1 MLIVK
6 VTSSFNIFASDCY
19 LFLFCCIIFC
29 LKFSYLLYEYVWSS
43 FLIEKYNHVET
54 IHGGFMVGVLLT
66 GKMAVSMSNFLG
78 KLLDEK

>member
-6 VTSSFNIFASDCY
+6 VTSTFLLYNFLLEIFM
-19 LFLFCCIIFC
+19 
-29 LKFSYLLYEYVWSS
+29 LLYEYVWSS
-43 FLIEKYNHVET
+43 FLIEKYNHVEI

-66 GKMAVSMSNFLG
+66 SKMDVSVSNFLG